1 MMPILTT
8 DPEMQESSP
17 VQDDASPLLVDF
29 VLAGKAWAPR
39 SLRGVTGWA
48 CRLTDLL
55 LLSSVFLG
63 TVALHYFSQSERG
76 ISEFLELRVSLQNI
90 VIAVTCV
97 CIWRMVLRAI
107 GLYNLDRIKTFSGYV
122 LRCVGGISCC
132 SIVFTLVELLIK
144 PSVHIVSA
152 TMTYW
157 AICLALMMFSRVL
170 LLYFD
175 RSIRPHLREKRNL
188 LIVGTGSRAIDV
200 YKEMKGNRDVDYK
213 LIGYVDSEPQT
224 GFVPAEQ
231 IVGTID
237 QLEHMLMH
245 QVVDEVVIALPMKS
259 QYQIISDTIRT
270 CERLGIQSQY
280 FTHHFG
286 TSVTK
291 RRWSTGRMTGR
302 MVLETVHRDSRRHL
316 KRVIDFLSAL
326 FGLIILFP
334 FLLAAAVAVK
344 VTSRGP
350 IIFRQERFGLNKRT
364 FFMLKFR
371 SMVVDAEAR
380 QAKLEHL
387 NETSGPAFKIANDP
401 RVTPIGRFIRKMSI
415 DELPQL
421 VNVLLGDMSL
431 VGPRPLPT
439 RDVSRFSEAWL
450 MRRFSVKP
458 GLTCLWQVTGRSNT
472 DFDRWIEL
480 DLEYIDNWSLTL
492 DAEILFKTVPAVL
505 RGRGAS

>member
-1 MMPILTT
+1 MMTAMPEKEHAQDL
-8 DPEMQESSP
+8 DPAVSP
-17 VQDDASPLLVDF
+17 VIVTFPLV
-29 VLAGKAWAPR
+29 GKNWAPR

-48 CRLTDLL
+48 CRWTDLII
-55 LLSSVFLG
+55 LSAVFFG
-63 TVALHYFSQSERG
+63 TVVLHYVLQTQRTLA
-76 ISEFLELRVSLQNI
+76 EFFELRVSIRNLL
-90 VIAVTCV
+90 IAAACLFA
-97 CIWRMVLRAI
+97 WRGILRGI
-107 GLYNLDRIKTFSGYV
+107 GLYDLSRIKTLSGYV
-122 LRCVGGISCC
+122 LRCISAAFVCALLVG
-132 SIVFTLVELLIK
+132 LIEYVTK
-144 PSVHIVSA
+144 PAAHFIA
-152 TMTYW
+152 ITMTFW
-157 AICLALMMFSRVL
+157 AICLICMMAARAL

-175 RSIRPHLREKRNL
+175 RSIRPHLRAKRNL
-188 LIVGTGSRAIDV
+188 LIVGTGSRAVDV
-200 YKEMKGNRDVDYK
+200 YQEMKANRDLDYT
-213 LIGYVDSEPQT
+213 LLGYVDSEPQA
-224 GFVPAEQ
+224 GHVSSDQ

-237 QLEHMLMH
+237 QLEQILMH

-259 QYQIISDTIRT
+259 QYQTIGDTIAT

-291 RRWSTGRMTGR
+291 NRVSTGSKTGR

-316 KRVIDFLSAL
+316 KRAVDFVGAFFGLLFLSP
-326 FGLIILFP
+326 I
-334 FLLAAAVAVK
+334 LLATAIAVK

-350 IIFRQERFGLNKRT
+350 IIFRQQRFGLNKRT
-364 FFMLKFR
+364 FNMLKFR
-371 SMVVDAEAR
+371 SMVIDAEAR

-401 RVTPIGRFIRKMSI
+401 RITPIGKFIRKMSI

-450 MRRFSVKP
+450 MRRFSVRP

-480 DLEYIDNWSLTL
+480 DLEYIDNWSLAL
-492 DAEILFKTVPAVL
+492 DAEILIKTVPAVL
-505 RGRGAS
+505 KGRGAS